1 MIAKKKTRPAKRGT
15 TKSANK
21 PGTKKAFRK
30 KTAVKKVTAKK
41 TSPAKKS
48 PAKKSS
54 SRRSAAK
61 KAAPKKSATKN
72 ASAKKSATAKSAP
85 SSRRKFAKNAL
96 SATAFEAAP
105 LAAAPLADPPI
116 GFTKI
121 LADKLGDGFGATSL
135 RADLKSEYNDAMAT
149 IKALGGVLTSSGAV
163 RELSAEASAG
173 RSQTSFHYTGRAFDV
188 WIGTGMQGMKDRY
201 LVQQN
206 GGTDANPEWE
216 ILCIS
221 ETPDE
226 SSPLFD
232 ASLIETRE
240 VEFIVWKRGPGITL
254 QKRTVNCFSLT
265 SILKQFGWV
274 NIPARTGWKTEYL
287 SCEWWHF
294 QHHKGLVE
302 GKSLF
307 GDELRAVWKSAAVAK
322 SGLALNAVF
331 KGRSFR
337 IP

>member
-1 MIAKKKTRPAKRGT
+1 MTAKKKSTEAKRGAVKSRAKKANAKKSSAKKRST
-15 TKSANK
+15 KKLAQKSAA
-21 PGTKKAFRK
+21 KKSVR
-30 KTAVKKVTAKK
+30 KK
-41 TSPAKKS
+41 TSPKKS
-48 PAKKSS
+48 VAIAPASPP
-54 SRRSAAK
+54 RRTSTLRAK
-61 KAAPKKSATKN
+61 AFGVQ
-72 ASAKKSATAKSAP
+72 P
-85 SSRRKFAKNAL
+85 S
-96 SATAFEAAP
+96 TIP
-105 LAAAPLADPPI
+105 AAPLADPPI

-121 LADKLGDGFGATSL
+121 LADKLGDGFGTTSL

-188 WIGTGMQGMKDRY
+188 WIGTGMQSTKDRY

-240 VEFIVWKRGPGITL
+240 VEFIVWKKGPGITL
-254 QKRTVNCFSLT
+254 QKRTVKCFSLT
-265 SILKQFGWV
+265 FVLKKFGWV

-294 QHHKGLVE
+294 QHHKGLIE

-307 GDELRAVWKSAAVAK
+307 GDELCAVWKSAAVAK

>member
-1 MIAKKKTRPAKRGT
+1 MTAKKKAKPAKRGT
-15 TKSANK
+15 KKSAPRK
-21 PGTKKAFRK
+21 SAAKKSTGKKSGVAKTARK
-30 KTAVKKVTAKK
+30 KTAAKK
-41 TSPAKKS
+41 PVAKK
-48 PAKKSS
+48 KS
-54 SRRSAAK
+54 AVK
-61 KAAPKKSATKN
+61 KAAPKSVVPT
-72 ASAKKSATAKSAP
+72 
-85 SSRRKFAKNAL
+85 SRRKFAKNVL
-96 SATAFEAAP
+96 STAAFEAEP
-105 LAAAPLADPPI
+105 VAAAPAADPPI

-121 LADKLGDGFGATSL
+121 TADKLGDGFGATSI

-188 WIGTGMQGMKDRY
+188 WIGTGMQGLKDRY
-201 LVQQN
+201 LVQRN

-216 ILCIS
+216 ILCTS
-221 ETPDE
+221 ETPDT

-232 ASLIETRE
+232 ASLIETRD
-240 VEFIVWKRGPGITL
+240 VEFVVWKKGPGITL
-254 QKRTVNCFSLT
+254 QSRTVKCFSLT
-265 SILKQFGWV
+265 SVLKKFGWV
-274 NIPARTGWKTEYL
+274 NIPARTAWKTEYL

-302 GKSLF
+302 GQSLF